1 MVEAGRPAASKQGGL
16 KPENSACAFSRA
28 REIRLEC
35 RRGLIN
41 RYITVFGITGKYGV
55 ATPRFARRIVKF
67 EERFLRCVEMTGI
80 GRLGLRRTAIRDV
93 DALKRAPTNESPS
106 PREK

>member
-67 EERFLRCVEMTGI
+67 EERFLRCVEMTGESI
-80 GRLGLRRTAIRDV
+80 GRVEAADCGPDV
-93 DALKRAPTNESPS
+93 DAQGAPLQGAGV
-106 PREK
+106 